1 MIHVSGSP
9 KDMIHVSGSPQD
21 IVHVSGSPQDKDAC
35 LDHPGT

>member
-1 MIHVSGSP
+1 MIQVSGSP

-21 IVHVSGSPQDKDAC
+21 IVHVSGSPQDKDVC